1 MADWNKYFPGVADY
15 FYGSPEQQAAERA
28 ERDSQYKEITGS
40 PMYQALGAMADRAM
54 YLDGVPVDPREMR
67 MSLVQDTLRPG
78 LSSDYARQ
86 VQEAPGNVYSA
97 VFETA
102 MRPRDTLIKAAQA
115 YNAGEYGDAA
125 MLGLRAPLSAVYPPA
140 AAGTPNSPDDWRED
154 AKRLGISPGNIM
166 AIDLLTDPETY
177 LPIPIPFMAARAAMP
192 AARGAIGA
200 MRYGRGIPTHL
211 VDEAGNDIRRLM
223 NAQRVGQQPMRVEY
237 GR

>member
-1 MADWNKYFPGVADY
+1 MADWDKYFLGVADY
-15 FYGSPEQQAAERA
+15 FYGSPEQQAAEAA
-28 ERDSQYKEITGS
+28 ERERKWQETTSS
-40 PMYQALGAMADRAM
+40 PMYKALGSMADRRM
-54 YLDGVPVDPREMR
+54 YLDGVPFDPREER
-67 MSLVQDTLRPG
+67 MAMVQDTLRPG

-86 VQEAPGNVYSA
+86 VQEAPRNVYSA

-115 YNAGEYGDAA
+115 MNAGEYGDAA

-140 AAGTPNSPDDWRED
+140 AAGTPYLPDDWRED
-154 AKRLGISPGNIM
+154 AKRLGVSPSNIM

-211 VDEAGNDIRRLM
+211 VDEAGNEIRRLM
-223 NAQRVGQQPMRVEY
+223 NSQRVGQQPIRVEY